1 MDMDMEVARF
11 FRDQF
16 RNARAV
22 ALLDAE
28 GFQEIIFVLERFGAY
43 LIGKIKSLDHYKK
56 DIERVARSSPLA
68 DDIPNQ
74 YNAWHPRFST
84 VYELVRE
91 ARNDALH
98 QGAFARHLT
107 NNAIQLALVMED
119 ALMSNANT
127 VSEFMVREPICA
139 LRWQPMSFIRQQML
153 KNSFTYLPL
162 SSNSNGQSSWQLVS
176 DYHVAHYLRQG
187 DRKACLAKKLDDAIE
202 EGLSLEQAETCFVDT
217 NVIDVLNKSEGKP
230 VIVIDKEC
238 PELLI
243 GIVTPFDFL

>member
-1 MDMDMEVARF
+1 MNREVARF

-22 ALLDAE
+22 AFQDAE
-28 GFQEIIFVLERFGAY
+28 EFQEIIFVIERFGAY
-43 LIGKIKSLDHYKK
+43 LIGQIKGLGNYKTS
-56 DIERVARSSPLA
+56 IEQEALNSPLA
-68 DDIPNQ
+68 EEIPNQ
-74 YNAWHPRFST
+74 CTAWHPRFST
-84 VYELVRE
+84 IYELVRE

-107 NNAIQLALVMED
+107 NNAIQLALVLED

-162 SSNSNGQSSWQLVS
+162 SSNNDGQPSWQLVS
-176 DYHVAHYLRQG
+176 DYHVAHYLRQK
-187 DRKACLAKKLDDAIE
+187 DRNARLAKTLDAAIG
-202 EGLSLEQAETCFVDT
+202 EGLLLEPAETCFVDT
-217 NVIDVLNKSEGKP
+217 NIIDALTKSEGKP
-230 VIVIDKEC
+230 VIVIDNVR
-238 PELLI
+238 PDLMV